1 MKTQALK
8 LVSLFLISTFLFSC
22 AKEDDGI
29 YFNPSSEVVTLNKV
43 STYSTIETE
52 ILNLVNEHRK
62 NMGLSE
68 LVTLNIVSSV
78 AKGHTDYMV
87 ETGTVNHDNFSQR
100 AQTLMDNANAKSVG
114 ENVAYGF
121 SSAQG
126 VLNGWL
132 NSDEHRKILENPA
145 YTHFG
150 ISTEA
155 NSEGR
160 NYFTQIFIKQ

>member
-1 MKTQALK
+1 MKTLPLK
-8 LVSLFLISTFLFSC
+8 IVSLFFISALLFSC
-22 AKEDDGI
+22 SKEDDGV
-29 YFNPSSEVVTLNKV
+29 YFNQSSEIITTNSVT
-43 STYSTIETE
+43 SYTTIESE
-52 ILNLVNEHRK
+52 ILQLVNEHRK
-62 NMGLSE
+62 NMNLSE
-68 LVTLNIVSSV
+68 LTTLNIVSSV
-78 AKGHTDYMV
+78 AKGHTEYMV
-87 ETGTVNHDNFSQR
+87 ETGAVNHDNFSQR

-121 SSAQG
+121 NSAQG

-132 NSDEHRKILENPA
+132 NSEEHRKILENPE

-150 ISTEA
+150 ISTES